1 MLSIKFALFLAP
13 LLALA
18 SPVDIQTRQNNE
30 CCYETEVRKVEEQAS
45 SRDYKTDSS
54 QDINKL
60 VFRTNGTS
68 GQFLDTL
75 SWCMLQVDR
84 DASDPN
90 NCEKATRSYWAG
102 YCPESPT
109 KVISCPSA

>member
-30 CCYETEVRKVEEQAS
+30 CCYESE
-45 SRDYKTDSS
+45 
-54 QDINKL
+54 DINKL

-102 YCPESPT
+102 YCPELPT